1 VATSLRAAGK
11 LSTGPRRVGGVVGPA
26 DVETAKEISV
36 LDARTLQNVSLKRKG
51 NFQGHP
57 HPGKPYRVWVIDPGR
72 PNMISSLLKGP
83 RSVMGRRAKP
93 PAALDFFP
101 KPPGRHAPSFMCAP
115 RLDRTS
121 PIFARPRSWHASG
134 SAGRERQRRRAR
146 DGLRLR
152 SSIESPMSVRSIE
165 QSHHYVDIVGVTG
178 SIPVAPTINTM
189 T

>member
-101 KPPGRHAPSFMCAP
+101 EAAGATRALIHVC
-115 RLDRTS
+115 S
-121 PIFARPRSWHASG
+121 PTG
-134 SAGRERQRRRAR
+134 SNVADLCTTQELACERQCWPRTTAPTCAR
-146 DGLRLR
+146 WTTATIFDR
-152 SSIESPMSVRSIE
+152 EPYVRSL
-165 QSHHYVDIVGVTG
+165 D
-178 SIPVAPTINTM
+178 
-189 T
+189 